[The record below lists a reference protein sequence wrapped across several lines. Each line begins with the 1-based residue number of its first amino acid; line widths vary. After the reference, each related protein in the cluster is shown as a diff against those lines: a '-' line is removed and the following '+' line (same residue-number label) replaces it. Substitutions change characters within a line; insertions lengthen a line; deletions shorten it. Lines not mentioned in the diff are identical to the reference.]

1 MSFVGGT
8 IQPFAP
14 PTSNSNAEANI
25 HREEEKNINNE
36 TTILMV
42 NLFER
47 TGAIVDNN
55 NNGQGNRGGKT
66 NGRKNTYCVIHEND

>member
-1 MSFVGGT
+1 MSFIGGT
-8 IQPFAP
+8 IQPLAP
-14 PTSNSNAEANI
+14 PTSNSNAEANN

-47 TGAIVDNN
+47 IGAIVDNN
-55 NNGQGNRGGKT
+55 NNGQGNRGGEKMDEKI
-66 NGRKNTYCVIHEND
+66 RIA

>member
-14 PTSNSNAEANI
+14 PTSNSNAEANN
-25 HREEEKNINNE
+25 HREAEKNINNE
-36 TTILMV
+36 TTIFMV

-47 TGAIVDNN
+47 IGAIVDNNN
-55 NNGQGNRGGKT
+55 NNGQGNRGGEKMDEKI
-66 NGRKNTYCVIHEND
+66 RIA